1 MSEMPA
7 ALARFFPLPGDV
19 VEEYIDPS
27 ATPPTEPTEPTEPSE
42 SSERPAPSEPS
53 EKPKAPKSYTDHA
66 LPAPLLLRV
75 LETLLQ
81 RLAKLRAALA
91 AAELR
96 AVGASL
102 LVVYE
107 SDPARLAQCFAAL
120 DEGRV
125 RWKEDEEIDPDADSD
140 SDGDGGDEADRLPVT
155 LHLIDFAHTEAAP
168 GQGADEGVL
177 LGVDK
182 FTELVKGRLEE
193 VKKAMAGEEGGS
205 GDEREPK
212 KAKIDTT

>member
-27 ATPPTEPTEPTEPSE
+27 ATPPTESTES
-42 SSERPAPSEPS
+42 S
-53 EKPKAPKSYTDHA
+53 EKPKPKSYKDHA
-66 LPAPLLLRV
+66 LPAPLLLRI

-81 RLAKLRAALA
+81 RLAKLRSALGS
-91 AAELR
+91 AELR

-140 SDGDGGDEADRLPVT
+140 SDGEGGDEADRLPVT

-182 FTELVKGRLEE
+182 FTELVKGRLDE